1 MARLRLLA
9 CLLPLIAGAPAR
21 AETTPAPNLPAQGL
35 RPQLDGE
42 RFLRIPGLPRV
53 PLPPGARP
61 FGPQGPNVGVDDSDD
76 DEHPLF
82 DRRATPPR
90 AAPPAA
96 DRPKAAEKPK
106 PPPVDVPPL
115 RAQRARV
122 LDALFERLAKAGDDD
137 DAVAVANAIERVWA
151 RSGSDTADLLMRRAG
166 AALARH
172 DMSKAE
178 RLLDVLAELAP
189 GWAHVFVQRGALRAA
204 RENLS
209 GAVADYRKAVEIEP
223 RHFGAQT
230 ALGMLYGRQGDKAR
244 ALAALRKA
252 LELYPAQPALAKRIE
267 QLRIEVEGRDI

>member
-1 MARLRLLA
+1 MARLRLLV

-21 AETTPAPNLPAQGL
+21 AETAPAQDL
-35 RPQLDGE
+35 PRQFE
-42 RFLRIPGLPRV
+42 RDRNLRIPGLPQL

-76 DEHPLF
+76 DDERPRF
-82 DRRATPPR
+82 DRRGAPPR

-96 DRPKAAEKPK
+96 DRPERPKSAEKPR

-122 LDALFERLAKAGDDD
+122 LDALFERLAKAEDD

-151 RSGSDTADLLMRRAG
+151 RSGSETADLLMSRAG
-166 AALARH
+166 ATLARH
-172 DMSKAE
+172 DISGAE
-178 RLLDVLAELAP
+178 RLLDVVAELAP

-209 GAVADYRKAVEIEP
+209 GALADYRKAVEIEP

-230 ALGMLYGRQGDKAR
+230 ALGMLYGKQGDKAN

-252 LELYPAQPALAKRIE
+252 LELYPAQPALARRIE